1 MADETVITFAKDD
14 AIIVDGAVATVMS
27 NLQAGGWVRFERNA
41 EEVHVQAGMVRY
53 IRAVK
58 KAEGGR

>member
-1 MADETVITFAKDD
+1 MADDTVISFAKDD
-14 AIIVDGAVATVMS
+14 TIIVEGAVATVAS
-27 NLQAGGWVRFERNA
+27 RLQAGGWVQFERNT
-41 EEVHVQAGMVRY
+41 EVVYVQAGMVRY